1 MNSTRQHKATRA
13 IAALTVIASTAVG
26 VIHAACWDTSTPP
39 KPTSQY
45 NLLGPAGTVVD
56 TATQLM
62 WKQCVEG
69 KSGSGCA
76 TGTVSFMRWADANT
90 AASGSTWAGYNDWRL
105 PLIGELQS
113 LVASAC
119 FSPDPTINAEAFPA
133 TPPSFV
139 WSGSP
144 YAGNSSDAWYVNF
157 SNGYSNFNV
166 RSYAYRVRLVR
177 GGQRLSL
184 LAPTAQTL
192 TFSTP
197 APTLPFNGTSVVA
210 ATSGAPNSANPVV
223 YASTTPAVCTVDAST
238 GTVSLTNAAQVGNTC
253 TISAN
258 QFGRIYNSQNY
269 APATQITQ
277 TLVVSQGAQSVA
289 FAASPAVNVGET
301 GTVVATSNQGITP
314 VSFSSN
320 TPSVCTVSGTNN
332 STVTGVAVGT
342 CSITASSP
350 ANTNYL
356 PATATQTFSI
366 GLGSQTLSFGVVPSI
381 TAGGSGSVTAT
392 SDRAL
397 TPVTLTS
404 ATSSV
409 CTISS
414 GTVNGLIAGTCTI
427 QAAQLGSSDYS
438 PASAS
443 LSFPINAATQ
453 TLSFAAALT
462 INVGSTGTVTATSNQ
477 ALSTVTL
484 TSATLPVCTISNGTV
499 SGVSAG
505 TCTINAA
512 APSGASYL
520 AATASLSFGVGIG
533 SPTLTFGAVP
543 LITVG
548 STGNVSV
555 ASDKS
560 ATPVSLTSST
570 PTCTIA
576 SGVVTGV
583 STGVCTLQAT
593 QPAASSYSAGSA
605 SLSFNIGAA
614 PLVCNLH
621 MDGTNPMLATVEGL
635 ILTRAMLGLKGSAV
649 TDGTGITT
657 PWDTIRVDLNAK
669 CGTAFLP

>member
-1 MNSTRQHKATRA
+1 
-13 IAALTVIASTAVG
+13 
-26 VIHAACWDTSTPP
+26 
-39 KPTSQY
+39 
-45 NLLGPAGTVVD
+45 
-56 TATQLM
+56 
-62 WKQCVEG
+62 
-69 KSGSGCA
+69 
-76 TGTVSFMRWADANT
+76 
-90 AASGSTWAGYNDWRL
+90 
-105 PLIGELQS
+105 
-113 LVASAC
+113 
-119 FSPDPTINAEAFPA
+119 
-133 TPPSFV
+133 
-139 WSGSP
+139 
-144 YAGNSSDAWYVNF
+144 
-157 SNGYSNFNV
+157 
-166 RSYAYRVRLVR
+166 
-177 GGQRLSL
+177 
-184 LAPTAQTL
+184 
-192 TFSTP
+192 
-197 APTLPFNGTSVVA
+197 
-210 ATSGAPNSANPVV
+210 
-223 YASTTPAVCTVDAST
+223 
-238 GTVSLTNAAQVGNTC
+238 
-253 TISAN
+253 
-258 QFGRIYNSQNY
+258 
-269 APATQITQ
+269 
-277 TLVVSQGAQSVA
+277 
-289 FAASPAVNVGET
+289 
-301 GTVVATSNQGITP
+301 
-314 VSFSSN
+314 
-320 TPSVCTVSGTNN
+320 
-332 STVTGVAVGT
+332 
-342 CSITASSP
+342 
-350 ANTNYL
+350 
-356 PATATQTFSI
+356 
-366 GLGSQTLSFGVVPSI
+366 SQTLSFGVVPSI

-453 TLSFAAALT
+453 TLSFAAAPR

-484 TSATLPVCTISNGTV
+484 TSATLPVCTISSGTV
-499 SGVSAG
+499 SGVSTG

-533 SPTLTFGAVP
+533 SPTLTFGAAP

-583 STGVCTLQAT
+583 SAGVCTLQAT

>member
-1 MNSTRQHKATRA
+1 MFDAVCSIHTGNRNPQFTATARPSTHLRGIILNSTRQHKATRA

-356 PATATQTFSI
+356 P
-366 GLGSQTLSFGVVPSI
+366 
-381 TAGGSGSVTAT
+381 
-392 SDRAL
+392 
-397 TPVTLTS
+397 
-404 ATSSV
+404 
-409 CTISS
+409 
-414 GTVNGLIAGTCTI
+414 
-427 QAAQLGSSDYS
+427 
-438 PASAS
+438 
-443 LSFPINAATQ
+443 
-453 TLSFAAALT
+453 
-462 INVGSTGTVTATSNQ
+462 
-477 ALSTVTL
+477 
-484 TSATLPVCTISNGTV
+484 
-499 SGVSAG
+499 
-505 TCTINAA
+505 
-512 APSGASYL
+512 
-520 AATASLSFGVGIG
+520 
-533 SPTLTFGAVP
+533 
-543 LITVG
+543 
-548 STGNVSV
+548 
-555 ASDKS
+555 
-560 ATPVSLTSST
+560 
-570 PTCTIA
+570 
-576 SGVVTGV
+576 
-583 STGVCTLQAT
+583 
-593 QPAASSYSAGSA
+593 
-605 SLSFNIGAA
+605 
-614 PLVCNLH
+614 
-621 MDGTNPMLATVEGL
+621 
-635 ILTRAMLGLKGSAV
+635 
-649 TDGTGITT
+649 
-657 PWDTIRVDLNAK
+657 
-669 CGTAFLP
+669 